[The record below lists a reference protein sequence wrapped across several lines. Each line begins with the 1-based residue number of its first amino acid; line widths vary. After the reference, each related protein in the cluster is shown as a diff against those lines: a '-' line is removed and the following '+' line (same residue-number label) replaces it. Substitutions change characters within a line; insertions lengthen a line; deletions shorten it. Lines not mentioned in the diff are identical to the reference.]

1 MNFSDLGQM
10 RSGSIVASYPR
21 SLATPFIFT
30 CAPYSIKLAKG
41 SSRNSRR
48 FTLCS
53 VNDSRPKLLCFSE
66 ETGKVAGQTFRPA
79 STTFDLPEPNV
90 PIVHIEAFANPG
102 SNSETPALDIL
113 CVHQDGQ
120 LSCYDE
126 ALTRRKW
133 GPQIGFAPDVI
144 QLGQSDVIQVSSVN
158 ISKARKTFLKNR
170 DDVLGILHQNTGNF
184 APNLLL
190 VLSRP
195 VDDPAK
201 SEQRRLLFR
210 ILAFKSP
217 EINTN
222 HHQVHELLSLIIPEP
237 KIPKSKRTVFRLHAS
252 SGTLYQGTGRHLF
265 IYNLTA
271 LTPQLVRT
279 INFESWQGVSSY
291 MRISSDLIAMLSGNS
306 VVVMDS
312 EFGSCRANYEFAMP
326 SGSPKHFSD
335 DAQLLAY
342 HDPSGTAIL
351 LNGRKLLAVDLS
363 GTFTSRSS
371 TSRKRKRGGL
381 LIDAIGRGSLSVYT
395 RPPPPKHTVSSSLAL
410 GDLMDPHQESTEW
423 EEQKIAL
430 NALLEKGDHHEFDRQ
445 VSSSLDELFK
455 NGLSNMHNDR
465 LTSSTHAPPRIVEY
479 VLGQMFSSSPHNG
492 PDHGANQVQRELY
505 MKLFFGKIW
514 HNLIRH
520 GLISTERVEAVIRR
534 EDNLGLNTNLRVG
547 GLIRAV
553 AECDE
558 SLAALLDLLRSS
570 CLIHG
575 SELCHALK
583 VVISRYS
590 AFVAGH
596 GQKLLS
602 NGNEPG
608 IFTDNSRND
617 MDMLNGSP
625 NNTLQQLSGDSDL
638 LPSILDVIIARYD
651 ACPTATVTKAFKD
664 HLSSSELQTLVVL
677 LRTKLRQ
684 NGWLSSYTEDG
695 LTVDRESQHKDR
707 EISMIGKLMSCA
719 VDSLGTGG
727 WLLNNDLTNNNAE
740 AVETIS
746 NIQAEISTALE
757 GIWEANYLR
766 ALLGELLICGKGAL
780 KFQTARVQPALD
792 WRGTPKTALPLGLK
806 LEQDI
811 SLVKVGAGGELQ
823 TRSRRDIGKLK
834 SRRVPKYSFEQI
846 AI

>member
-1 MNFSDLGQM
+1 MQYFQ
-10 RSGSIVASYPR
+10 
-21 SLATPFIFT
+21 
-30 CAPYSIKLAKG
+30 KLADIPASPFETHAG
-41 SSRNSRR
+41 IRSSEVLSFQGETRR
-48 FTLCS
+48 K
-53 VNDSRPKLLCFSE
+53 RPEIALAVDGYGIE
-66 ETGKVAGQTFRPA
+66 IQETGKVAGQTFRPA

-170 DDVLGILHQNTGNF
+170 DDVL
-184 APNLLL
+184 
-190 VLSRP
+190 
-195 VDDPAK
+195 
-201 SEQRRLLFR
+201 
-210 ILAFKSP
+210 
-217 EINTN
+217 
-222 HHQVHELLSLIIPEP
+222 
-237 KIPKSKRTVFRLHAS
+237 
-252 SGTLYQGTGRHLF
+252 
-265 IYNLTA
+265 
-271 LTPQLVRT
+271 
-279 INFESWQGVSSY
+279 
-291 MRISSDLIAMLSGNS
+291 
-306 VVVMDS
+306 
-312 EFGSCRANYEFAMP
+312 
-326 SGSPKHFSD
+326 D

>member
-1 MNFSDLGQM
+1 M

-21 SLATPFIFT
+21 SLATPFLFT
-30 CAPYSIKLAKG
+30 CAPYSIKLGKG

-48 FTLCS
+48 FTFCS
-53 VNDSRPKLLCFSE
+53 VHDSGPKLLCFSE
-66 ETGKVAGQTFRPA
+66 ETGKVAGQTCRPA

-90 PIVHIEAFANPG
+90 PIVHIEAFANPR
-102 SNSETPALDIL
+102 SNSGTPALDIL
-113 CVHQDGQ
+113 CVHEDGQ
-120 LSCYDE
+120 LSCYDG
-126 ALTRRKW
+126 ALTQRKW
-133 GPQIGFAPDVI
+133 GPQIGFALDAI
-144 QLGQSDVIQVSSVN
+144 HSGQSDVIQVSSVN

-170 DDVLGILHQNTGNF
+170 DDVLDILQTNTGNF

-190 VLSRP
+190 VLRRP
-195 VDDPAK
+195 AHDPAK
-201 SEQRRLLFR
+201 SEQRRLLFDV
-210 ILAFKSP
+210 LAFKSP
-217 EINTN
+217 KINTQEVNPPN
-222 HHQVHELLSLIIPEP
+222 HNQVHELLSLIIPEP
-237 KIPKSKRTVFRLHAS
+237 KIPKSKRTVFRLHAP
-252 SGTLYQGTGRHLF
+252 SGTLYQGTSRHLF

-279 INFESWQGVSSY
+279 IDFESWQGVSSY
-291 MRISSDLIAMLSGNS
+291 MRISSDMIAMLSGS
-306 VVVMDS
+306 SLIVIDS

-326 SGSPKHFSD
+326 NGPSKQFSD
-335 DAQLLAY
+335 DAQLLAF
-342 HDPSGTAIL
+342 HDPSGTASV
-351 LNGRKLLAVDLS
+351 LNGRKLLAIDLS
-363 GTFTSRSS
+363 GTLTFRPS
-371 TSRKRKRGGL
+371 SRKRKRGGL

-395 RPPPPKHTVSSSLAL
+395 RPPPPKHTLASSLAL
-410 GDLMDPHQESTEW
+410 GDLMDPQQESTEW
-423 EEQKIAL
+423 EEQKKAL

-445 VSSSLDELFK
+445 VSSSLDDLFT
-455 NGLSNMHNDR
+455 NGLSNTHKDR

-479 VLGQMFSSSPHNG
+479 VLGQMFALSPHNG
-492 PDHGANQVQRELY
+492 PDHGANQVQRELNL
-505 MKLFFGKIW
+505 KLFFGKIW
-514 HNLIRH
+514 QSLIRH

-534 EDNLGLNTNLRVG
+534 EDNLGLNTNLRDG

-553 AECDE
+553 AECDA

-570 CLIHG
+570 CLIHS
-575 SELCHALK
+575 SELCHAMK
-583 VVISRYS
+583 IVISRYS
-590 AFVAGH
+590 TFVAGH

-608 IFTDNSRND
+608 NFTDSSRND
-617 MDMLNGSP
+617 MDMLNRSP
-625 NNTLQQLSGDSDL
+625 NNTLQQLSGDCDL
-638 LPSILDVIIARYD
+638 LPTVLDVIIARYD

-664 HLSSSELQTLVVL
+664 HLSNSELQTLVVL

-684 NGWLSSYTEDG
+684 DGWLSSHTEDG

-707 EISMIGKLMSCA
+707 EISMIGKLMNCA
-719 VDSLGTGG
+719 VDSLGAGG
-727 WLLNNDLTNNNAE
+727 WVLNNDLTNNAAE

-823 TRSRRDIGKLK
+823 KRTRRDIGKLR